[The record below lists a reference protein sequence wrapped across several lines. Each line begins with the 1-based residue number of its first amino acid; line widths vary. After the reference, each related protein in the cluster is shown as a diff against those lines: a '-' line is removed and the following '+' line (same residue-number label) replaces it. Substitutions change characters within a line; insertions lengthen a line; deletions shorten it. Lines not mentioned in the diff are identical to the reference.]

1 MRSSVLLPSL
11 AVFGVG
17 LCAAVAAERLRT
29 PEEVVQWTREHAV
42 PLTAVEAGRG
52 FADLEPLRQM
62 IGSARVVALGEAT
75 HGSREV
81 FQMKHR
87 LLEFLATELGFTVLA
102 VEANLPEARRVNDYV
117 IDGKGDLAAV
127 LRGLYFSTWRSEEVF
142 AMVEW
147 MRRFNVDAGHRRADR
162 QVVFAGFDMQEPDV
176 AMTAV
181 QDYVARRDS
190 DWAPKVA
197 EAKQSLAGVQPR
209 DPVGMAISSFPV
221 ELVRG
226 RRIVFSGWIKT
237 ENVRDGYAGLLWRA
251 DTAAK
256 SAAALA
262 NMYHTGPRGTT
273 GWKRYEIALDVPADT
288 VVVQFGLLLEGKGIA
303 WFDDLEITID
313 GAPYHPGGEFDFE
326 FERDGLVGFHASRH
340 SYRARTV
347 AQPHRGNRSLEFTSV
362 DQGEDTSRRAGEL
375 WREIEEHL
383 RAAVASGMATP
394 DARYAAQCARVMNQF
409 LALNS
414 PDRRHSGPE
423 MRDDSMAENVK
434 WILDE
439 NPGAKI
445 VLWAHNGHVRRG
457 DAAMGGFL
465 AERLSDEMVVVGFA
479 TGSGSYQAWS
489 DQGPAAF
496 PLQPPIEGSVEA
508 VLAATRV
515 PRFVVDLR
523 PARAGGP
530 AHWFAEPHPHRLI
543 GGGEVKSQFEVRR
556 PVARDYDLLFWIG
569 ETSASVT
576 RPR

>member
-1 MRSSVLLPSL
+1 MRSSTFLLLLPILVANGSD
-11 AVFGVG
+11 AVT
-17 LCAAVAAERLRT
+17 AETR
-29 PEEVVQWTREHAV
+29 PIDEVVTWTKRHAV
-42 PLTAVEAGRG
+42 PFESVEAGHG
-52 FADLEPLRQM
+52 FADLEPLRKM
-62 IGSARVVALGEAT
+62 IGNARIVALGEAT

-87 LLEFLATELGFTVLA
+87 LLEFLATELGFSLLA

-117 IDGKGDLAAV
+117 VDGKGDPAAA

-147 MRRFNVDAGHRRADR
+147 MRRFNLDAAHRAAGRR
-162 QVVFAGFDMQEPDV
+162 LGFAGFDMQEPGV

-181 QDYVARRDS
+181 QDYFTQFES
-190 DWAPKVA
+190 EWAPKIA
-197 EAKQSLAGVQPR
+197 DAKQALAGVQPR
-209 DPVGMAISSFPV
+209 DPVGVAMSSFPV

-226 RRIVFSGWIKT
+226 RRIRFSGWIKT
-237 ENVRDGYAGLLWRA
+237 ENLRDGYAGLLWRA
-251 DTAAK
+251 DTVAK
-256 SAAALA
+256 SAATLD
-262 NMYHTGPRGTT
+262 NMYHSGPRGTT
-273 GWKRYEIALDVPADT
+273 DWTRYEIALDIPANA
-288 VVVQFGLLLEGKGIA
+288 VVVQFGLLLTGKGTA

-313 GAPYHPGGEFDFE
+313 GAPYQPGGEFDFE

-347 AQPHRGNRSLEFTSV
+347 AQPHGGQRSLEFTSV
-362 DQGEDTSRRAGEL
+362 DLGEDTSRRAGEL
-375 WREIEEHL
+375 WREIEAHL
-383 RAAVASGMATP
+383 RTAIVGGTASP
-394 DARYAAQCARVMNQF
+394 DARYAAQCTRVVNQF

-414 PDRRHSGPE
+414 PDRRRSGPE
-423 MRDDSMAENVK
+423 VRDDCMAENVK

-465 AERLSDEMVVVGFA
+465 AERVSDEMVVVGFA
-479 TGSGSYQAWS
+479 AGSGSYQAWS
-489 DQGPAAF
+489 NQRPAPF
-496 PLQPPIEGSVEA
+496 PLQSPIEGSVEA
-508 VLAATRV
+508 VLAATGV

-523 PARAGGP
+523 PARSGGP
-530 AHWFAEPHPHRLI
+530 GQWFAASHPHRLI
-543 GGGEVKSQFEVRR
+543 GGGEAKNQFEIRR
-556 PVARDYDLLFWIG
+556 PVARDYDLLIWIG